1 MTITFYNEAPLP
13 LECITTF
20 GVSVKQTDSPIGYFG
35 TGLKYAIAVLLRE
48 GCAIQLGTDQR
59 LFSFEVRN
67 ETVRGKDFQFIYM
80 VDELNQEEFRLPFTT
95 ELGKNWKLWQAYREL
110 WSNCQDE
117 GGTLLGPESHNFE
130 STGTAIVVDGLDEI
144 HAERTEFLL
153 QGEAFQVMGDV
164 EIHHQPGIFYK
175 GIRVAELGSFYGYNL
190 KGHLSLTED
199 RTVSQFD
206 AEWEIVKALVS
217 TKNVDA
223 ILTVLSVEG
232 DFLEGRLNF
241 QKYHSPSETF
251 MQFVNKMRKKPE
263 ALEKFY
269 GNHYPAFVAQLPKA
283 TLSRAVQKK
292 LTKLTGMLDFVPESL
307 TLAAMEE
314 NYRVSGKSIVLN
326 AKLLT
331 EPKKLPFFYL
341 LGCFQIQHARIAV
354 DTIAEHMLDY
364 FDFDNRPAAVEKEK
378 AA

>member
-48 GCAIQLGTDQR
+48 GCALEIATGGEVYE
-59 LFSFEVRN
+59 FEVRQ
-67 ETVRGKDFQFIYM
+67 EEVRGKTFEFIYM
-80 VDELNQEEFRLPFTT
+80 LGKTGSTLERLPFTT

-110 WSNCQDE
+110 WSNCKDE
-117 GGTLLGPESHNFE
+117 GGLVLTIDCQKLP
-130 STGTAIVVDGLDEI
+130 GTYIVVEGLDEI
-144 HAERTEFLL
+144 HEERTEFLL
-153 QGEAFQVMGDV
+153 QGDAFQVMGDV

-217 TKNVDA
+217 TTNIDA

-232 DFLEGRLNF
+232 DYLEGRLNF

-292 LTKLTGMLDFVPESL
+292 LTKLTDMLDFVPETL
-307 TLAAMEE
+307 TIAAMEE
-314 NYRVSGKSIVLN
+314 NYRVSCKSIVLN
-326 AKLLT
+326 AKLLDT
-331 EPKKLPFFYL
+331 PKKLQFYYL
-341 LGCFQIQHARIAV
+341 LACHRMQHGKLETETV
-354 DTIAEHMLDY
+354 ELYMMDY
-364 FDFDNRPAAVEKEK
+364 FDFDNRPATVEKEQ